1 MTRGVKVGVRSVLLV
16 MLLVRRFQRTLLTR
30 CSVVPP
36 RERDGARSTMD
47 GAAVQQARVLR
58 FRSSPKRWTFVDVV
72 VVDSGEELGPKSGEE
87 LQLCFAAAE
96 LPVALAEGALLRFT
110 GTEEP
115 RRTRRGVRAY
125 QCDKL
130 LELTPPAIECA
141 PRGSAGQRSAAL
153 RRTPTTRS
161 RAVRVAARARMRR
174 GIASSPRGC
183 WPPLVRRRCRAARA
197 CWMWAAAAASS
208 LLSCTADAAC
218 ARHC

>member
-58 FRSSPKRWTFVDVV
+58 FRSIPKRWTFVDVV

-115 RRTRRGVRAY
+115 P
-125 QCDKL
+125 
-130 LELTPPAIECA
+130 PPARSWSWRAETGPEAEETGEILAEEPPPPPAKGWVGRAEPQPEPTA
-141 PRGSAGQRSAAL
+141 PEPEEPPPSPFSAL
-153 RRTPTTRS
+153 RVERERELKPL
-161 RAVRVAARARMRR
+161 
-174 GIASSPRGC
+174 ASP
-183 WPPLVRRRCRAARA
+183 
-197 CWMWAAAAASS
+197 
-208 LLSCTADAAC
+208 
-218 ARHC
+218 